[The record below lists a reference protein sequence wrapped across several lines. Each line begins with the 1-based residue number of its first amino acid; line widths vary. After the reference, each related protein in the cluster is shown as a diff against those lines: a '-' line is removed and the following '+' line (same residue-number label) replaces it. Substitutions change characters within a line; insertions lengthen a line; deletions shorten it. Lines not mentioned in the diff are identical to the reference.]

1 METKQGHH
9 QAQATYI
16 NRDLSWIEFNTR
28 VMEEAQASDTPL
40 LERIKFLGIV
50 SRNLD
55 EFMSVRVAGI
65 RNQIKAGYNKKDFT
79 GYTPAGLYK
88 RLTKRVEKM
97 VSHQYRTYRDLS
109 RLLGKQGITLT
120 HYDDL
125 SVTQQKAA
133 DTYYH
138 DVIYPVL
145 TPMAV
150 DQSRPFPLVHG
161 LSVYLSVVLEHP
173 NLKATEQED
182 GEAYY
187 FAIVQIPSNLPRAV
201 ALPHRQ
207 NSKKQQY
214 ILIEDLI
221 CQHIQTLF
229 GGYTPIAVNA
239 FRLTRNADLDI
250 NEEDAEDLM
259 EEIENQL
266 RKRRRSAPVRLEIQ
280 KDFHPYALAQ
290 LLEEFDVSEAVY
302 EIDGPLDLGFL
313 LGFSDSVT
321 GRDSLRY
328 PPEIQRYAPEFP
340 EGSDTDFFSVIR
352 ERDVLLYHPYES
364 FDAIS
369 DFIEQAAD
377 DPDVMAIKMTLYRVS
392 GKSSLIHS
400 LARAAES
407 GKQVTVV
414 VELKARFDEERNIVW
429 AKMLEKAGCHVVYGL
444 VGLKTHAKVILVVRR
459 EGNTLRRYIHMGTGN
474 YNASTAR
481 LYTDVGL
488 LTVNPQIGE
497 DASEVFNHITG
508 YTESHDWQAVAVAPS
523 TMMNKFIS
531 LIRREADHARNGKSA
546 RIIAKMNSLSN
557 QQIIDELYVASQ
569 AGVKID
575 LIVRG
580 VCCLRPG
587 VPGLSENVRVRSI
600 VDRYLEHSRIFAFDN
615 GGEQEVWL
623 ASADW
628 MTRNLTR
635 RVELMCPLFDKNTKT
650 AVLNI
655 LNLILADNVKARIL
669 LPSGNYELFKN
680 GEPPLRSQFHAWN
693 ISSWKP
699 YVPPAALGHPTPSP
713 NL

>member
-1 METKQGHH
+1 MENKHGHH

-28 VMEEAQASDTPL
+28 VMEEAQDTDTPL

-65 RNQIKAGYNKKDFT
+65 RNQIKAGYTKKDFT
-79 GYTPAGLYK
+79 GYAPAGLYK

-97 VSHQYRTYRDLS
+97 VAQQYRTYRDLS
-109 RLLGKQGITLT
+109 RQLVKQGIMLT
-120 HYDDL
+120 HYNDL
-125 SVTQQKAA
+125 SATQRKAA

-138 DVIYPVL
+138 EVIYPVL

-173 NLKATEQED
+173 NLKALESEE

-187 FAIVQIPSNLPRAV
+187 FAIIQIPSNLPRAV
-201 ALPHRQ
+201 VLPHRQ

-221 CQHIQTLF
+221 CQHVQTLF
-229 GGYTPIAVNA
+229 GGYTPIAVDA

-313 LGFSDSVT
+313 LSFSDSIV

-328 PPEIQRYAPEFP
+328 TPEIQRYAPEFP
-340 EGSDTDFFSVIR
+340 EGSDTDFFSIIR

-429 AKMLEKAGCHVVYGL
+429 ARMLEKAGCHVVYGL

-459 EGNTLRRYIHMGTGN
+459 EGAALRRYIHIGTGN
-474 YNASTAR
+474 YNASTAK

-508 YTESHDWQAVAVAPS
+508 YTETHDWQAVAVAPS
-523 TMMNKFIS
+523 TMMNKFVE
-531 LIRREADHARNGKSA
+531 LIRREADHARAGKPA

-557 QQIIDELYVASQ
+557 QQIIDELYMASQ
-569 AGVKID
+569 AGVQID

-635 RVELMCPLFDKNTKT
+635 RVELMCPLFDKNAKA

-655 LNLILADNVKARIL
+655 LNLILGDNVKARIL
-669 LPSGNYELFKN
+669 LPSGNYEFYKN
-680 GEPPLRSQFHAWN
+680 GEPPLRSQFKAWE

>member
-1 METKQGHH
+1 MENKHGQ
-9 QAQATYI
+9 QQSQSSYI

-28 VMEEAQASDTPL
+28 VLEEAQDPETPL

-65 RNQIKAGYNKKDFT
+65 RNQIKAGYTKKDFT

-88 RLTKRVEKM
+88 RLTKKVEKM
-97 VSHQYRTYRDLS
+97 VSQQYRTYRDMI
-109 RLLGKQGITLT
+109 RQLGKQGITVNRYT
-120 HYDDL
+120 DL
-125 SVTQQKAA
+125 SASQQKAA

-161 LSVYLSVVLEHP
+161 LNVYVSVVLERKGEKH
-173 NLKATEQED
+173 ED
-182 GEAYY
+182 ADDSDRYY
-187 FAIVQIPSNLPRAV
+187 FAIVQIPSNLPRMV

-214 ILIEDLI
+214 VIIEDLI
-221 CQHIQTLF
+221 CHHVHTLF
-229 GGYTPIAVNA
+229 GGYEPVAVNA

-266 RKRRRSAPVRLEIQ
+266 RKRRRGAPVRLEIE
-280 KDFHPYALAQ
+280 KDIHPYAMEMLM
-290 LLEEFDVSEAVY
+290 EEFDISEAVF

-313 LGFSDSVT
+313 LSFSDSIQ
-321 GRDSLRY
+321 GHDSLRY
-328 PPEIQRYAPEFP
+328 PPEIPRYSPEFP
-340 EGSDTDFFSVIR
+340 EGSETDYFSVLK

-369 DFIEQAAD
+369 DFIEQAAE

-400 LARAAES
+400 LAKAAES

-429 AKMLEKAGCHVVYGL
+429 ARMLEKAGCHVVYGL

-459 EGNTLRRYIHMGTGN
+459 EGNMLRRYIHIGTGN
-474 YNASTAR
+474 YNASTAKS
-481 LYTDVGL
+481 YTDVGL
-488 LTVNPQIGE
+488 LTVNQQIGE

-508 YTESHDWQAVAVAPS
+508 YTESHDWKAVAVAPD
-523 TMMNKFIS
+523 TMMNKFIE
-531 LIRREADHARNGKSA
+531 LIQREADHARNGKPA

-557 QQIIDELYVASQ
+557 QRMIDELYAASQ
-569 AGVKID
+569 AGVDID
-575 LIVRG
+575 LIIRG

-587 VPGLSENVRVRSI
+587 IPGLSERIRVRSI
-600 VDRYLEHSRIFAFDN
+600 VDRYLEHSRVYAFDN
-615 GGEQEVWL
+615 GGNPEVWL
-623 ASADW
+623 SSADW

-650 AVLNI
+650 AMLNI
-655 LNLILADNVKARIL
+655 LNLILEDNVKARIL

-680 GEPPLRSQFHAWN
+680 GKPPLRSQFQAWDV
-693 ISSWKP
+693 SSWKP
-699 YVPPAALGHPTPSP
+699 YVLPTGPAHPTPSP

>member
-1 METKQGHH
+1 MENKHGHH

-28 VMEEAQASDTPL
+28 VMEEAQDTDTPL

-65 RNQIKAGYNKKDFT
+65 RNQIKAGYTKKDFT
-79 GYTPAGLYK
+79 GYAPAGLYK

-97 VSHQYRTYRDLS
+97 VAQQYRTYRDLS
-109 RLLGKQGITLT
+109 RQLVKQGIMLT
-120 HYDDL
+120 HYNDL
-125 SVTQQKAA
+125 SATQRKAA

-138 DVIYPVL
+138 EVIYPVL

-173 NLKATEQED
+173 NLKALESEE

-187 FAIVQIPSNLPRAV
+187 FAIIQIPSNLPRAV
-201 ALPHRQ
+201 VLPHRQ

-229 GGYTPIAVNA
+229 GGYTPIAVDA

-313 LGFSDSVT
+313 LSFSDSIV

-328 PPEIQRYAPEFP
+328 TPEIQRYAPEFP
-340 EGSDTDFFSVIR
+340 EGSETDFFSVIK

-429 AKMLEKAGCHVVYGL
+429 ARMLEKAGCHVVYGL

-459 EGNTLRRYIHMGTGN
+459 EGAALRRYIHIGTGN
-474 YNASTAR
+474 YNASTAK

-508 YTESHDWQAVAVAPS
+508 YTETHDWQAVAVAPS
-523 TMMNKFIS
+523 TMMNKFVE
-531 LIRREADHARNGKSA
+531 LIRREADHARAGKPA

-557 QQIIDELYVASQ
+557 QQIIDELYMASQ
-569 AGVKID
+569 AGVQID

-635 RVELMCPLFDKNTKT
+635 RVELMCPLFDKNAKA

-655 LNLILADNVKARIL
+655 LNLILGDNVKARIL
-669 LPSGNYELFKN
+669 LPSGNYEFYKN
-680 GEPPLRSQFHAWN
+680 GEPPLRSQFKAWE

>member
-1 METKQGHH
+1 MENKHGHH

-28 VMEEAQASDTPL
+28 VMEEAQDTDTPL

-65 RNQIKAGYNKKDFT
+65 RNQIKAGYTKKDFT
-79 GYTPAGLYK
+79 GYAPAGLYK

-97 VSHQYRTYRDLS
+97 VAQQYRTYRDLS
-109 RLLGKQGITLT
+109 RQLVKQGIMLT
-120 HYDDL
+120 HYNDL
-125 SVTQQKAA
+125 SATQRKAA

-138 DVIYPVL
+138 EVIYPVL

-173 NLKATEQED
+173 NLKALESEE

-187 FAIVQIPSNLPRAV
+187 FAIIQIPSNLPRAV
-201 ALPHRQ
+201 VLPHRQ

-229 GGYTPIAVNA
+229 GGYTPIAVDA

-313 LGFSDSVT
+313 LSFSDSIV

-328 PPEIQRYAPEFP
+328 TPEIQRYAPEFP
-340 EGSDTDFFSVIR
+340 EGSETDFFSVIK

-429 AKMLEKAGCHVVYGL
+429 ARMLEKAGCHVVYGL

-459 EGNTLRRYIHMGTGN
+459 EGAALRRYIHIGTGN
-474 YNASTAR
+474 YNASTAK

-508 YTESHDWQAVAVAPS
+508 YTETHDWQAVAVAPS
-523 TMMNKFIS
+523 TMMNKFVE
-531 LIRREADHARNGKSA
+531 LIRREADHARAGKPA

-557 QQIIDELYVASQ
+557 QQIIDELYMASQ
-569 AGVKID
+569 AGVQID

-635 RVELMCPLFDKNTKT
+635 RVELMCPLFDRNAKA

-655 LNLILADNVKARIL
+655 LNLILGDNVKARIL
-669 LPSGNYELFKN
+669 LPSGNYEFYKN
-680 GEPPLRSQFHAWN
+680 GEPPLRSQFKAWE